1 MLIRFLL
8 AIAAVVALLWAGV
21 RIARKT
27 ENAELRTPTV
37 AAVSVPTVHF

>member
-8 AIAAVVALLWAGV
+8 AIAAVVALMWAGV

-27 ENAELRTPTV
+27 EMAALERPTV
-37 AAVSVPTVHF
+37 AVVSVYSAHA